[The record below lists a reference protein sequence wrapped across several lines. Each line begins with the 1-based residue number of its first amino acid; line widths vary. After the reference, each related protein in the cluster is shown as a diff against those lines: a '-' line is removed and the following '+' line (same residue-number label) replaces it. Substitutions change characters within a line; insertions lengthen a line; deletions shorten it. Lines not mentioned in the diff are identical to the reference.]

1 MFICQSLHGV
11 TICSPV
17 NHCMEWLYVHLSI
30 IAWSDYMFCA
40 IMAIYSTILHKLNIL
55 KIQHSWLAENVGQ
68 TSNFKTSET
77 NKIGNTDNRIKNFLH
92 SLIKIIDSTTSDAPK
107 YSDWF
112 HMLLHGIWNSSLNPV
127 KSVHIGLTVL
137 LLWCLQHYYIVYAVV
152 NRGTFC
158 YVIQSET
165 TLQRVK

>member
-1 MFICQSLHGV
+1 
-11 TICSPV
+11 
-17 NHCMEWLYVHLSI
+17 
-30 IAWSDYMFCA
+30 MFCA

-92 SLIKIIDSTTSDAPK
+92 SLIKIINSTTSDAPE

-112 HMLLHGIWNSSLNPV
+112 HMLVTWYL
-127 KSVHIGLTVL
+127 
-137 LLWCLQHYYIVYAVV
+137 
-152 NRGTFC
+152 
-158 YVIQSET
+158 E
-165 TLQRVK
+165 